1 MFNALYYDSEIK
13 KKKKNLS
20 SITAGGTYSMLRC
33 LLYSSFSI
41 VRRNR
46 PKLMSAGGDNT
57 VDPVIKPKSLFNT
70 DAVLCYEVALLKE
83 VANHCV
89 LEGGAAHLYT
99 NTSVLSQDA
108 VSDEPFQNMKK
119 NKTC

>member
-1 MFNALYYDSEIK
+1 
-13 KKKKNLS
+13 
-20 SITAGGTYSMLRC
+20 
-33 LLYSSFSI
+33 
-41 VRRNR
+41 
-46 PKLMSAGGDNT
+46 MSAGGDNT

-119 NKTC
+119 KQNLLSCVQFFFFFSSFAFERPGVLFP